1 MDRAASSVGAAADAL
16 PWPPDIC
23 EALRGDAISWC
34 RCWQDERLA
43 QECLVRWSGRMVR
56 SLGRAY
62 SKRGLIRMNC
72 ALAESG
78 CEALL
83 REVLCHE
90 LAHVAVHRRLG
101 DRVQPHGAPWRHC
114 MRQVGF
120 EPRVTIPIECL
131 PPSLRDFIDARQRPV
146 RRKRRRKP
154 ARQFIT
160 ESIWARMRSACWPWP
175 AARRASISID
185 PQRYQFV

>member
-1 MDRAASSVGAAADAL
+1 MDHTAASAVDASAAL
-16 PWPPDIC
+16 PWPPDLC
-23 EALRGDAISWC
+23 QSLRGDAISWC
-34 RCWQDERLA
+34 KHWQDERLA
-43 QECLVRWSGRMVR
+43 HECLVRWSGRMVR

-62 SKRGLIRMNC
+62 SRQGLIRMNC
-72 ALAESG
+72 GLAQSG

-90 LAHVAVHRRLG
+90 LAHVAVHRRFG

-114 MRQVGF
+114 MRLVGF
-120 EPRVTIPIECL
+120 EPRVTIPMECL
-131 PPSLRDFIDARQRPV
+131 PPSLRDFIDARQRPA

-154 ARQFIT
+154 ARHFIT

-175 AARRASISID
+175 AARSASTNID